1 MVIFDRAQNAV
12 TFLATKSGGTLEL
25 DGANVQSENTL
36 LQQFREEVLRG
47 LCDINT
53 VISLRQN
60 LLVGTAKRETQEGMP
75 LLRVL
80 LKLWLKLSLL
90 GGRRLH
96 VIGNRVFAF
105 SSLLRLSSNFFYTFI
120 EHPCGSLINKQTN
133 KQSL

>member
-12 TFLATKSGGTLEL
+12 IFLATKSGGTLEL

-75 LLRVL
+75 LLEC
-80 LKLWLKLSLL
+80 
-90 GGRRLH
+90 
-96 VIGNRVFAF
+96 F
-105 SSLLRLSSNFFYTFI
+105 
-120 EHPCGSLINKQTN
+120 
-133 KQSL
+133 